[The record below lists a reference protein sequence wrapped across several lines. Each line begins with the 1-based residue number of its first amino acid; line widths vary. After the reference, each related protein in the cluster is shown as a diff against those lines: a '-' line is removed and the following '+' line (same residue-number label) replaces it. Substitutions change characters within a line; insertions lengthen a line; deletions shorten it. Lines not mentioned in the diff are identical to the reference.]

1 LAGNWIEMIED
12 QGKLQIRKKS
22 KFLSLSI
29 IIVSALLMHTS
40 IVLTSKEGETSKEL
54 ILIINVDTLRYDK
67 LGVYGN
73 DRNLTPHLDELAKKE
88 GVIFHQAYAASNHTR
103 PSVVSL
109 FTGTY
114 PTNHGFW
121 HHKSEIKIKK
131 PNIATVMPDDYTTI
145 LVNANPNTVF
155 IFADHFDYSWSKY
168 PAEDPKYA
176 DCAYY
181 PAEYIFNKACDFLKE
196 ANFPDKVLLYIQPA
210 DPHDPYYPL
219 KKYPD
224 LFEGDKYKDKYTG
237 RYKSELCDLRW
248 DENLAKRTDAEI
260 KNLKNRYDA
269 EVRYLDEQMHLFWQ
283 FISKKYQKILF
294 IFTSDHGESFLDHN
308 DASHG
313 TSLYNEQIKIPF
325 IIIDAEKRFGKPR
338 STDVLISNVDILPTI
353 AEVVRYQKELE
364 VDGESLFKIMSY
376 FKKLFPLKKNRV
388 IISEVVHSSEII
400 DVDTIKDEKV
410 KEILNFYKNNPLN
423 ALVRANIKYTNS
435 FFKNAVYKY
444 IKNESLYETKIL
456 LLFRKIFFQTHYNEF
471 YRIDL
476 DTKERNNLLNGKF
489 KIARHI
495 YDSSPLK
502 GIYPKF
508 YARHKK
514 LSKEEIERL
523 KTLGYIR

>member
-1 LAGNWIEMIED
+1 MLEED
-12 QGKLQIRKKS
+12 TKLKKHS
-22 KFLSLSI
+22 KFLSASI
-29 IIVSALLMHTS
+29 IFIF
-40 IVLTSKEGETSKEL
+40 VLIILIILSPNKLSYLKNVRLHNEL
-54 ILIINVDTLRYDK
+54 VLIINVDTLRYDK

-131 PNIATVMPDDYTTI
+131 PNIATAMHDDYTTI
-145 LVNANPNTVF
+145 LVNANPNTFF
-155 IFADHFDYSWSKY
+155 IFADDFDYSWSKY
-168 PAEDPKYA
+168 PEEDSKYA

-181 PAEYIFNKACDFLKE
+181 PAEYIFNKARDFLKE
-196 ANFPDKVLLYIQPA
+196 ANFADKVLLYIQPA

-237 RYKSELCDLRW
+237 QNKSELCDLRW
-248 DENLAKRTDAEI
+248 DENLVKRTDAEI

-269 EVRYLDEQMHLFWQ
+269 EVRYLDEQMHLFWE

-308 DASHG
+308 DANHG

-325 IIIDAEKRFGKPR
+325 IIIDTEERFGKPR
-338 STDVLISNVDILPTI
+338 GTDVLVSNVDILPTI
-353 AEVVRYQKELE
+353 SEVVGYQKELE
-364 VDGESLFKIMSY
+364 VDGESLFHIMDY
-376 FKKLFPLKKNRV
+376 FQKLFPLKKNRV

-410 KEILNFYKNNPLN
+410 KEILNFYKKNPLN
-423 ALVRANIKYTNS
+423 ALVRAHIKYTKS
-435 FFKNAVYKY
+435 FFNNTIYKY
-444 IKNESLYETKIL
+444 IKNESPIETKML
-456 LLFRKIFFQTHYNEF
+456 LLFPKNFFQTHYNEF

-476 DTKERNNLLNGKF
+476 DIKERNNLLNGKF

-502 GIYPKF
+502 AKYPEF
-508 YARHKK
+508 YTINKK

-523 KTLGYIR
+523 KSLGYIK